1 MSRANWQGVIALLVT
16 PFHDDFSL
24 NEAALRDEI
33 DWSFAHGASGVVAAP
48 SIGEF
53 VHLSDAERTRCFE
66 VTIDQ
71 ARRHGDVSVLAMTSG
86 ADTLVATRFTTLARS
101 MGFDGAMVI
110 PPYYWR
116 CGSDEVYDH
125 YRAIG
130 DACQFP
136 LVVYHNP
143 ALSKFHMSA
152 EFMARV
158 TALQHVKAVKEVET
172 DLQHLEA
179 LVQAIRGKAA
189 YFQTFRA
196 YLTGSQLGSAGG
208 FINVFAVPACVAID
222 RALAA
227 GDRATAQEIQL
238 RLNNCFPRGGEGAL
252 GHLGTTKLTASVAT
266 GIDMGPARPPYRAP
280 DNARALIESRLP
292 LLREVVPQR

>member
-1 MSRANWQGVIALLVT
+1 MMQSQWGGVIALLVT
-16 PFHDDFSL
+16 PFNADYSL
-24 NEAALRDEI
+24 NEAALREEI
-33 DWSFAHGASGVVAAP
+33 DWCFAHGASGVVATP

-53 VHLSDAERTRCFE
+53 VHLSDEERIRCFAITLE
-66 VTIDQ
+66 Q
-71 ARRHGDVSVLAMTSG
+71 ARRHRGASVLAMTSG
-86 ADTLVATRFTTLARS
+86 PDTLVAERFTTVARK

-110 PPYYWR
+110 PPFYWR
-116 CGSDEVYDH
+116 CGSVEVYDH
-125 YRAIG
+125 YRFLAERCEI
-130 DACQFP
+130 P

-152 EFMARV
+152 EFMSRV
-158 TALQHVKAVKEVET
+158 TSLDRVAAVKEVET

-196 YLTGSQLGSAGG
+196 YYTGRQLGSAGG
-208 FINVFAVPACVAID
+208 FVNVFAVPACAAID

-227 GDRATAQEIQL
+227 GDAARAQEIQL

-280 DNARALIESRLP
+280 ENARDLILSRLP
-292 LLREVVPQR
+292 LLEAVL

>member
-1 MSRANWQGVIALLVT
+1 MTPDRWQGVIALLVT
-16 PFHDDFSL
+16 PFHEDYSL
-24 NEAALRDEI
+24 NEPALREEI
-33 DWSFAHGASGVVAAP
+33 DWCFAQGATGVVATP

-53 VHLSDAERTRCFE
+53 VHLSDEERTRCFAI
-66 VTIDQ
+66 TLDQ
-71 ARRHGDVSVLAMTSG
+71 ASKHRDAIVLAVTAG
-86 ADTLVATRFTTLARS
+86 PDTLVAARFTALARD

-116 CGSDEVYDH
+116 CGSDEAFDH
-125 YRAIG
+125 YRIIAER
-130 DACQFP
+130 CEFP

-152 EFMARV
+152 EFMSRV
-158 TALQHVKAVKEVET
+158 TALDRVVAVKEVET
-172 DLQHLEA
+172 ELQHLEA

-196 YLTGSQLGSAGG
+196 YHTGRQLGSAGG

-222 RALAA
+222 RAIAA
-227 GDRATAQEIQL
+227 GDTARALEIQL

-266 GIDMGPARPPYRAP
+266 GIEMGPARPPYRAP
-280 DNARALIESRLP
+280 DNARALITSRLP
-292 LLREVVPQR
+292 LLQDVI